1 MQINWEY
8 KCFAISLEKYAE
20 HGCQKDKLF
29 FSNFLKISGS
39 GVWEIPAGATFLI
52 FAVKM
57 RNLHVMAPGPEKGK
71 LKVPLRCER
80 GQVVHAKI
88 YKGQIYIKYDA
99 PNTYI

>member
-39 GVWEIPAGATFLI
+39 GVWEIPAGGCTADFPYI
-52 FAVKM
+52 CGQDAEFAF
-57 RNLHVMAPGPEKGK
+57 GGK
-71 LKVPLRCER
+71 WS
-80 GQVVHAKI
+80 
-88 YKGQIYIKYDA
+88 
-99 PNTYI
+99 